1 MRFFVPQFGQAVI
14 VPSAA
19 IGRVS
24 VPPNARLGQA
34 RLSWMGKTWILDT
47 ETKGTG
53 AHVVPLEE
61 ALQRRSPEQDLA
73 VVALERLPR
82 PTESIEP
89 AAPLEF
95 KVVDI
100 RSSQVLAE
108 GIGVRATVDVLE
120 DIDSVVDVRIY
131 VWARAAGRWR
141 LLTLGEQKALW
152 GFRGRIASCL

>member
-19 IGRVS
+19 IDRVS
-24 VPPNARLGQA
+24 LPPNAPLGQA
-34 RLSWMGKTWILDT
+34 RLSCMGKTWILDT

-61 ALQRRSPEQDLA
+61 ALQGRSPEQDLA
-73 VVALERLPR
+73 VVALERPPR
-82 PTESIEP
+82 ATESIEP
-89 AAPLEF
+89 VGPLEF

-108 GIGVRATVDVLE
+108 WIGARATVDLLE
-120 DIDSVVDVRIY
+120 DIDSVVDVRMY
-131 VWARAAGRWR
+131 VWARGAGRWR

-152 GFRGRIASCL
+152 GFRGRSGSCL

>member
-1 MRFFVPQFGQAVI
+1 
-14 VPSAA
+14 
-19 IGRVS
+19 
-24 VPPNARLGQA
+24 
-34 RLSWMGKTWILDT
+34 MGKTWILDT

-61 ALQRRSPEQDLA
+61 VLRRRSPEQDLA
-73 VVALERLPR
+73 VVALERPPR

-108 GIGVRATVDVLE
+108 GIDARATVDLLE
-120 DIDSVVDVRIY
+120 DVDSVVDVRIY

-152 GFRGRIASCL
+152 GFRGRSAACL